1 MGNALT
7 RDYDLRGQAAT
18 GGPGGLWK
26 VYDAVRKSN
35 GRSVSVWVRPSRQTP
50 STRPLSHPKSPTRSR
65 PRGRWLHTDV

>member
-35 GRSVSVWVRPSRQTP
+35 GRSVSVWVRPPRQTP
-50 STRPLSHPKSPTRSR
+50 SARPLTPRSPTCSR
-65 PRGRWLHTDV
+65 PRGRWLRTDV